1 MDKTTI
7 VLQSGDFD
15 KVYSA
20 FIIGTGTLS
29 MGMECSMYVTFW
41 GLERL
46 RKGKLSSGPLSKM
59 NMFGIGKWF
68 MKRRMKKANVR
79 SIEALVKDYKELGG
93 KIIACDMTMDVM
105 GCKLK
110 DLDNDIIDQCGS
122 VGTFIEE
129 ARNSKI
135 TLYI

>member
-20 FIIGTGTLS
+20 FIIGNGALG
-29 MGMECSMYVTFW
+29 MGMECSIYVTFW
-41 GLERL
+41 GLQCL
-46 RKGKLSSGPLSKM
+46 RKGKLDGGPLSKM

-68 MKRRMKKANVR
+68 MKRKMGKANVR
-79 SIEALVKDYKELGG
+79 PIKDLVKDYKELGG
-93 KIIACDMTMDVM
+93 KIIACDMTMEVM

-110 DLDNDIIDQCGS
+110 DLDNNLIDECGS